1 MIPRPPKVI
10 PKIVIQPTKG
20 PDQYRFEN
28 GYRFL
33 EAEIN
38 KLRDEI
44 IQYRMKEAGIS
55 VDGESAKG

>member
-1 MIPRPPKVI
+1 MIPRPPRVI
-10 PKIVIQPTKG
+10 PKIVIQPTIG
-20 PDQYRFEN
+20 PDRYRFEH

-44 IQYRMKEAGIS
+44 IAFRMKEAGIS
-55 VDGESAKG
+55 VDGNNGKG